1 MGQEVTREEL
11 LERVQQIA
19 PVVREHADQGEQQRH
34 LADPIVEAIRE
45 AGLYQM
51 LVPREL
57 GGLQVDPLTFYL
69 VVEALA
75 WMDGSTGWC
84 MFITAAPPS
93 RPCFCKAVRRSPSSA
108 MELTTSWQEP
118 CFLLAGR

>member
-1 MGQEVTREEL
+1 MVQEVGQEEL

-19 PVVREHADQGEQQRH
+19 PVVREYADQGEQQRH
-34 LADPIVEAIRE
+34 LADPIIEAIRE

-69 VVEALA
+69 TPI
-75 WMDGSTGWC
+75 MS
-84 MFITAAPPS
+84 F
-93 RPCFCKAVRRSPSSA
+93 
-108 MELTTSWQEP
+108 Q
-118 CFLLAGR
+118 AGIASGEVGGNLNLGLMGLI